1 MGLECQSVHRSRV
14 YALQCSQLLLV
25 LVHQIRKPGR
35 WREEGR
41 GGRGDGWEG
50 ADYKID
56 YDGRVD
62 GGRGWMVGAKCM
74 ASLIPRLL
82 LPSKI
87 M

>member
-1 MGLECQSVHRSRV
+1 MSLECQGVHRSRIH
-14 YALQCSQLLLV
+14 ALECSQLLLV

-35 WREEGR
+35 WRGEG
-41 GGRGDGWEG
+41 GGGGGWEG
-50 ADYKID
+50 VDYKID

-82 LPSKI
+82 SPSKI